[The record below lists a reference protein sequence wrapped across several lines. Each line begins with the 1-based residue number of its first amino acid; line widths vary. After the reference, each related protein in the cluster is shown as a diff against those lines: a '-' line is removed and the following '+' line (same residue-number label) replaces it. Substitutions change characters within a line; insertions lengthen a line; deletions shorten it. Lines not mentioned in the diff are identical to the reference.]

1 MTEKQNVDCLKVS
14 STSLHHGKHVVAVPI
29 APVCLLLWPSP
40 LHRMPAQPFRC
51 PAYSKNINIH
61 AKVAGP
67 GCSQSI
73 SVDSQQGREKDLHVP
88 SGPHH
93 NTLALKQLCSCTKWN
108 LVSQSRSTPLM
119 VNGVLGESVILP
131 LKFPAGEKI
140 QSITWLF
147 NGTSLA
153 FIVLSETNSTK
164 IHVTHPKQR
173 KRLNFTQ
180 SYSLKL
186 SNLEMEDTGS
196 YSAQITTETS
206 ANLSS
211 YTLRIFRQLRNIQVN
226 NYSQLFQN
234 RTCEIHL
241 TCSVEDAD
249 DNVSFRWEAL
259 GSTLSSE
266 PNITTSWDPRIS
278 SEQDYT
284 CIAENAVSN
293 LSFSVSAQKLC
304 GDAKIQYIDTKM
316 ILFVVFGTCIV
327 TSFIIVL
334 LLVLRKRRDSLPLS
348 TQRTQGPAESAGNIE
363 YVSVS
368 PVSNTVYASVT
379 HSKRETEIS
388 TPIKNATVTIYS
400 TINHSKESKPT
411 FSRATALDN
420 VM

>member
-14 STSLHHGKHVVAVPI
+14 STSLTTESMLWLFQSLLFVFCFGPAVRTLFCKAAAVCWGSTPDPI
-29 APVCLLLWPSP
+29 HLGPSPSWRCHQWRLQNSKDGCLLLP
-40 LHRMPAQPFRC
+40 LGAS
-51 PAYSKNINIH
+51 SKRGTKLMTVGVLLY
-61 AKVAGP
+61 KV
-67 GCSQSI
+67 
-73 SVDSQQGREKDLHVP
+73 
-88 SGPHH
+88 SG
-93 NTLALKQLCSCTKWN
+93 N

-131 LKFPAGEKI
+131 LEFPAGERI
-140 QSITWLF
+140 QSITWLY

-153 FIVLSETNSTK
+153 FIVLSETNSPK
-164 IHVTHPKQR
+164 IHMTHPKQQ

-206 ANLSS
+206 AKLSS

-304 GDAKIQYIDTKM
+304 GD
-316 ILFVVFGTCIV
+316 
-327 TSFIIVL
+327 
-334 LLVLRKRRDSLPLS
+334 SLPLS

-368 PVSNTVYASVT
+368 PVNNTVYASVT
-379 HSKRETEIS
+379 HSNRETEIS

>member
-1 MTEKQNVDCLKVS
+1 ML
-14 STSLHHGKHVVAVPI
+14 
-29 APVCLLLWPSP
+29 
-40 LHRMPAQPFRC
+40 
-51 PAYSKNINIH
+51 
-61 AKVAGP
+61 
-67 GCSQSI
+67 
-73 SVDSQQGREKDLHVP
+73 
-88 SGPHH
+88 
-93 NTLALKQLCSCTKWN
+93 
-108 LVSQSRSTPLM
+108 
-119 VNGVLGESVILP
+119 
-131 LKFPAGEKI
+131 
-140 QSITWLF
+140 WLF
-147 NGTSLA
+147 QSLL
-153 FIVLSETNSTK
+153 FVFCFGPEPSETKSPN
-164 IHVTHPKQR
+164 IRVTHPKQR

-206 ANLSS
+206 VKLSS

-278 SEQDYT
+278 GEQDYT
-284 CIAENAVSN
+284 CVAENAVSN

-304 GDAKIQYIDTKM
+304 GDVKIQYTDTKM
-316 ILFVVFGTCIV
+316 ILFVVFGICIV
-327 TSFIIVL
+327 TGFIIML

-348 TQRTQGPAESAGNIE
+348 TQRTQGPESAGNIE
-363 YVSVS
+363 YISVS
-368 PVSNTVYASVT
+368 PVNNTVYASVT
-379 HSKRETEIS
+379 HSNRETEIS

-400 TINHSKESKPT
+400 TVNHSKESKPT

-420 VM
+420 VV

>member
-14 STSLHHGKHVVAVPI
+14 STSLTTESMLWLFQSLLFVFCFGPAVRTLFCKAAAVCWGSTPDPI
-29 APVCLLLWPSP
+29 HLGPSPSWRCHQWRLQNSKDGCLLLP
-40 LHRMPAQPFRC
+40 LGAS
-51 PAYSKNINIH
+51 SKRGTKLMTVGVLLY
-61 AKVAGP
+61 KV
-67 GCSQSI
+67 
-73 SVDSQQGREKDLHVP
+73 
-88 SGPHH
+88 SG
-93 NTLALKQLCSCTKWN
+93 N

-131 LKFPAGEKI
+131 LEFPAGERI
-140 QSITWLF
+140 QSITWLY

-153 FIVLSETNSTK
+153 FIVLSETNSPK
-164 IHVTHPKQR
+164 IHMTHPKQQ

-206 ANLSS
+206 AKLSS

-304 GDAKIQYIDTKM
+304 GD
-316 ILFVVFGTCIV
+316 
-327 TSFIIVL
+327 
-334 LLVLRKRRDSLPLS
+334 SLPLS
-348 TQRTQGPAESAGNIE
+348 TQRTQGPESAGNIE

-368 PVSNTVYASVT
+368 PVNNTVYASVT
-379 HSKRETEIS
+379 HSNR
-388 TPIKNATVTIYS
+388 
-400 TINHSKESKPT
+400 SKPT

>member
-1 MTEKQNVDCLKVS
+1 MLWLFQ
-14 STSLHHGKHVVAVPI
+14 SLLFVF
-29 APVCLLLWPSP
+29 C
-40 LHRMPAQPFRC
+40 F
-51 PAYSKNINIH
+51 
-61 AKVAGP
+61 GP
-67 GCSQSI
+67 G
-73 SVDSQQGREKDLHVP
+73 
-88 SGPHH
+88 
-93 NTLALKQLCSCTKWN
+93 N
-108 LVSQSRSTPLM
+108 LVSQSSSTPLM

-131 LKFPAGEKI
+131 LELSAGEMI
-140 QSITWLF
+140 ASITWLC

-153 FIVLSETNSTK
+153 FIEPSETKSPN
-164 IHVTHPKQR
+164 IRVTHPKQR

-206 ANLSS
+206 VKLSS
-211 YTLRIFRQLRNIQVN
+211 YTLRIFRQLRSIQVN

-278 SEQDYT
+278 GEQDYT

-304 GDAKIQYIDTKM
+304 GDVKIQYTDTKM
-316 ILFVVFGTCIV
+316 ILFVVFGICIV
-327 TSFIIVL
+327 TGFIIML

-348 TQRTQGPAESAGNIE
+348 TQRTQGPEPAGNIE

-368 PVSNTVYASVT
+368 PVNNTVYASVT
-379 HSKRETEIS
+379 HSNRETEIS

-400 TINHSKESKPT
+400 TVNHSKESKPT

-420 VM
+420 VV

>member
-1 MTEKQNVDCLKVS
+1 MLCLFQ
-14 STSLHHGKHVVAVPI
+14 SLLFVF
-29 APVCLLLWPSP
+29 C
-40 LHRMPAQPFRC
+40 F
-51 PAYSKNINIH
+51 
-61 AKVAGP
+61 GP
-67 GCSQSI
+67 G
-73 SVDSQQGREKDLHVP
+73 
-88 SGPHH
+88 
-93 NTLALKQLCSCTKWN
+93 N
-108 LVSQSRSTPLM
+108 LVSQSSSTPLM

-131 LKFPAGEKI
+131 LELPAGQMI
-140 QSITWLF
+140 ASITWLC

-153 FIVLSETNSTK
+153 FIEPSETESPK

-196 YSAQITTETS
+196 YGAQITTETS
-206 ANLSS
+206 VKLSS

-278 SEQDYT
+278 GEQDYT

-304 GDAKIQYIDTKM
+304 GDVKIQYTDTKM
-316 ILFVVFGTCIV
+316 ILFVVFGICIV
-327 TSFIIVL
+327 TGFIIML

-348 TQRTQGPAESAGNIE
+348 TQRTQGPESAGNIE
-363 YVSVS
+363 YISVS
-368 PVSNTVYASVT
+368 PVNNTVYASVT
-379 HSKRETEIS
+379 HSNRETEIS
-388 TPIKNATVTIYS
+388 TPIENATVTIYS
-400 TINHSKESKPT
+400 TVNHSKESKPT

-420 VM
+420 VV

>member
-1 MTEKQNVDCLKVS
+1 MLWLFQ
-14 STSLHHGKHVVAVPI
+14 SLLFVF
-29 APVCLLLWPSP
+29 C
-40 LHRMPAQPFRC
+40 F
-51 PAYSKNINIH
+51 
-61 AKVAGP
+61 GP
-67 GCSQSI
+67 G
-73 SVDSQQGREKDLHVP
+73 
-88 SGPHH
+88 
-93 NTLALKQLCSCTKWN
+93 N
-108 LVSQSRSTPLM
+108 LVSQSSSTPLM

-131 LKFPAGEKI
+131 LEFHAGEMI
-140 QSITWLF
+140 ESITWLC

-153 FIVLSETNSTK
+153 FIEPSETKSPK

-206 ANLSS
+206 VKLSS
-211 YTLRIFRQLRNIQVN
+211 YTLRIFRQLRTIQVN

-278 SEQDYT
+278 GEQDYT

-304 GDAKIQYIDTKM
+304 GDVKIQYTDTKM
-316 ILFVVFGTCIV
+316 ILFVVFGICIV
-327 TSFIIVL
+327 TGFIIML

-348 TQRTQGPAESAGNIE
+348 TQRTQGPGSFTTLLMETL
-363 YVSVS
+363 S
-368 PVSNTVYASVT
+368 PSERDHPSSP
-379 HSKRETEIS
+379 SK
-388 TPIKNATVTIYS
+388 
-400 TINHSKESKPT
+400 
-411 FSRATALDN
+411 SRAQAGLKHPRHKTKLSDCIITVEPGFWQWIDTVEREN
-420 VM
+420 MI

>member
-1 MTEKQNVDCLKVS
+1 ML
-14 STSLHHGKHVVAVPI
+14 
-29 APVCLLLWPSP
+29 
-40 LHRMPAQPFRC
+40 
-51 PAYSKNINIH
+51 
-61 AKVAGP
+61 
-67 GCSQSI
+67 
-73 SVDSQQGREKDLHVP
+73 
-88 SGPHH
+88 
-93 NTLALKQLCSCTKWN
+93 
-108 LVSQSRSTPLM
+108 
-119 VNGVLGESVILP
+119 
-131 LKFPAGEKI
+131 
-140 QSITWLF
+140 WLF
-147 NGTSLA
+147 QSLL
-153 FIVLSETNSTK
+153 FVFCFGPVLSETNSPQ

-173 KRLNFTQ
+173 NRLNFIQ

-206 ANLSS
+206 AKLSS

-327 TSFIIVL
+327 TGFIIVL

-348 TQRTQGPAESAGNIE
+348 TQRTQGPESAGNIE

-368 PVSNTVYASVT
+368 PVNNTVYASVT
-379 HSKRETEIS
+379 HSNRETEIS

>member
-1 MTEKQNVDCLKVS
+1 MLWLFQ
-14 STSLHHGKHVVAVPI
+14 SLLFVF
-29 APVCLLLWPSP
+29 C
-40 LHRMPAQPFRC
+40 F
-51 PAYSKNINIH
+51 
-61 AKVAGP
+61 GP
-67 GCSQSI
+67 G
-73 SVDSQQGREKDLHVP
+73 
-88 SGPHH
+88 
-93 NTLALKQLCSCTKWN
+93 N
-108 LVSQSRSTPLM
+108 LISQSRSTPLM

-131 LKFPAGEKI
+131 LEFPAGERI
-140 QSITWLF
+140 QSITWLY
-147 NGTSLA
+147 NGASLA
-153 FIVLSETNSTK
+153 FIVLSETNSPK
-164 IHVTHPKQR
+164 IHMTHPKQQ

-206 ANLSS
+206 AKLSS

-226 NYSQLFQN
+226 NYSQLFRN

-304 GDAKIQYIDTKM
+304 GDVKIQYIDTKM

-327 TSFIIVL
+327 TGFIIVL

-348 TQRTQGPAESAGNIE
+348 TQRTQGPESAGNIE
-363 YVSVS
+363 YISVS
-368 PVSNTVYASVT
+368 PVNNTVYASVT
-379 HSKRETEIS
+379 HSNR
-388 TPIKNATVTIYS
+388 
-400 TINHSKESKPT
+400 SKPT

>member
-1 MTEKQNVDCLKVS
+1 ML
-14 STSLHHGKHVVAVPI
+14 
-29 APVCLLLWPSP
+29 
-40 LHRMPAQPFRC
+40 
-51 PAYSKNINIH
+51 
-61 AKVAGP
+61 
-67 GCSQSI
+67 
-73 SVDSQQGREKDLHVP
+73 
-88 SGPHH
+88 
-93 NTLALKQLCSCTKWN
+93 
-108 LVSQSRSTPLM
+108 
-119 VNGVLGESVILP
+119 
-131 LKFPAGEKI
+131 
-140 QSITWLF
+140 WLF
-147 NGTSLA
+147 QSLL
-153 FIVLSETNSTK
+153 FVFCFGPEPSETKSPN
-164 IHVTHPKQR
+164 IRVTHPKQR

-206 ANLSS
+206 VKLSS
-211 YTLRIFRQLRNIQVN
+211 YTLRIFRQLRSIQVN

-278 SEQDYT
+278 GEQDYT

-304 GDAKIQYIDTKM
+304 GDVKIQYTDTKM
-316 ILFVVFGTCIV
+316 ILFVVFGICIV
-327 TSFIIVL
+327 TGFIIML

-348 TQRTQGPAESAGNIE
+348 TQRTQGPEPAGNIE

-368 PVSNTVYASVT
+368 PVNNTVYASVT
-379 HSKRETEIS
+379 HSNRETEIS

-400 TINHSKESKPT
+400 TVNHSKESKPT

-420 VM
+420 VV